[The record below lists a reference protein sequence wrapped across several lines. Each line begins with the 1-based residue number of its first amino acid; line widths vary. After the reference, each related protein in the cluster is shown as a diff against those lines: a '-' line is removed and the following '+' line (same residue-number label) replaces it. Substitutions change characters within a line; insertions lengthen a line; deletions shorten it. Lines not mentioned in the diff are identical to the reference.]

1 MPVPALA
8 AVRTALLAGWVVA
21 LSAPAAAAGLDRG
34 SPFYRAA
41 PYVPPSAATF
51 SAPAE
56 AGRFRPVHVH
66 EAPPVALGGRL
77 PNQRTGPLRDHVVR
91 DICIGC

>member
-1 MPVPALA
+1 MPVLALA
-8 AVRTALLAGWVVA
+8 ALLAGALVA
-21 LSAPAAAAGLDRG
+21 LPTPAATAGLDRG

-56 AGRFRPVHVH
+56 AERFRPVHV
-66 EAPPVALGGRL
+66 APPIPPGGRL
-77 PNQRTGPLRDHVVR
+77 PNQRTGPVRDHVVR

>member
-1 MPVPALA
+1 MPVLARAVLVAALIALPPAG
-8 AVRTALLAGWVVA
+8 T
-21 LSAPAAAAGLDRG
+21 AAAGLERG

-51 SAPAE
+51 SAPAAAE
-56 AGRFRPVHVH
+56 RVRPVHLR
-66 EAPPVALGGRL
+66 EAQPAPRGDRL
-77 PNQRTGPLRDHVVR
+77 PNQRTGPMHDRALR

>member
-1 MPVPALA
+1 MPVLALA
-8 AVRTALLAGWVVA
+8 ALLAGALVA
-21 LSAPAAAAGLDRG
+21 LPTPAATAGLDRG

-56 AGRFRPVHVH
+56 AERFRPVHVH
-66 EAPPVALGGRL
+66 EAPLIPPGGRL
-77 PNQRTGPLRDHVVR
+77 PNQRTGPVRDHVVR

>member
-1 MPVPALA
+1 MTVLA
-8 AVRTALLAGWVVA
+8 RAALLAVLLAAQPISG
-21 LSAPAAAAGLDRG
+21 AAAGLERG

-51 SAPAE
+51 SAPTE
-56 AGRFRPVHVH
+56 ARGFRPVHVR
-66 EAPPVALGGRL
+66 EAPPVPRGGRL
-77 PNQRTGPLRDHVVR
+77 PSQRTGPMRDHVVR